1 MKIRKKSCFALL
13 SAIMIVEAMCI
24 YGSSYLYR
32 RYQQHK
38 KREYILDHFGYPNRT
53 DVKIDSTNLP
63 IVFINTQNQR
73 IDRYDEITARMVI
86 VDNGLEQY
94 NYSDTIAHPAQ
105 NFDFD
110 GYISIRYRGNSSY
123 SESDK
128 KPYAIRVLDKPLK
141 DGGEKKRC
149 SLLGMRKGKKW
160 AMIAPYTDRS
170 MIRDALTYELA
181 RPYFEF
187 VPEGRF
193 CELILNGVYYGIHWL
208 AEQPDARRMGV
219 KKSKSNADMLAGGY
233 MLQLDFKDTVGAYKS
248 KYWSNVFYRYMY
260 PDSSKLT
267 AQQRIYINS
276 QIDDLENDFSKGILR
291 GIDTLSM
298 VDFQLAT
305 EFAHND
311 DSYIKSTFLYKT
323 SNSQPFQFTLWDFN
337 LAYGNFC
344 KGNKYRTDTW
354 VYPTRENEKKFWWSI
369 MMEHPDYVICVQNRW
384 KQYRNEN
391 YSNEHICVVIDS
403 LTSLLTS
410 GNAFTRDSMAWYKQ
424 WGDNWLGPVQTRP
437 QKYVSSSYADEIDYM
452 KRWINA
458 RLEWMDRKL
467 WRK

>member
-1 MKIRKKSCFALL
+1 MRKKTNIVIIFALML
-13 SAIMIVEAMCI
+13 VEAIGI
-24 YGSSYLYR
+24 YGSQYLYR

-38 KREYILDHFGYPNRT
+38 ERLYLLDHFGEPNRT
-53 DVKIDSTNLP
+53 DVKLDSTNLP
-63 IVFINTQNQR
+63 IVFINTKDQR

-86 VDNGLEQY
+86 IDNGPEQY
-94 NYSDTIAHPAQ
+94 NYGDTVAHPSQ

-110 GYISIRYRGNSSY
+110 GYISFRYRGNSSF

-128 KPYAIRVLDKPLK
+128 KPYAIRVIDKPLK

-160 AMIAPYTDRS
+160 ALIAPYIDRS

-181 RPYFEF
+181 RPYFEY
-187 VPEGRF
+187 VPKGRY

-219 KKSKSNADMLAGGY
+219 KKSKGDTDMLEGGY

-248 KYWSNVFYRYMY
+248 KYWPDVFYRYMY
-260 PDSSKLT
+260 PDSLKLSH
-267 AQQRIYINS
+267 QQRIFINS
-276 QIDDLENDFSKGILR
+276 QINDLESGFATGGMR

-298 VDFQLAT
+298 IDFQLAT

-311 DSYIKSTFLYKT
+311 DSYKISTFLYKKN
-323 SNSQPFQFTLWDFN
+323 NSVPFQFTLWDFN

-354 VYPTRENEKKFWWSI
+354 VYPTKDQGKKFWWSM
-369 MMEHPDYVICVQNRW
+369 MMEHPEYVRCVRHRW
-384 KQYRNEN
+384 EQYRHEN
-391 YSNEHICVVIDS
+391 YSNEHIHVVIDS

-410 GNAFTRDSMAWYKQ
+410 GGAFTRDSMAWYKQ
-424 WGDNWLGPVQTRP
+424 WGENWLGPVQIRP
-437 QKYVSSSYADEIDYM
+437 QKYVSSSYEDEIDYL
-452 KRWINA
+452 KRWIDA
-458 RLEWMDRKL
+458 RLEWMDEKL
-467 WRK
+467 RR